1 LNAISNGLALPAP
14 GNGVSGG
21 VKPHKF
27 GGNNWR
33 LNLAATNAGV
43 SDNNQRPVFA
53 SKRAFAT
60 RRASSGR
67 RPLRSLRACAL
78 SVGCIVHYRRS
89 AGIVEKVRA
98 GDPGWPLTEERYL
111 PFRTLCVGLNYVD
124 VSGPAAPSIDVGR
137 ELAHQFSGRFNR
149 QEMRRGLYRREGVED
164 LYGQL
169 INSATGRLV
178 DPLPDASLIATRM
191 NKGALTSAPR

>member
-1 LNAISNGLALPAP
+1 LNAISNGLAFPAP

-33 LNLAATNAGV
+33 RNLAATNAGV

-67 RPLRSLRACAL
+67 RPERPLAAHGADGRYGSFTGHPVANHAE
-78 SVGCIVHYRRS
+78 RR
-89 AGIVEKVRA
+89 
-98 GDPGWPLTEERYL
+98 L
-111 PFRTLCVGLNYVD
+111 
-124 VSGPAAPSIDVGR
+124 
-137 ELAHQFSGRFNR
+137 
-149 QEMRRGLYRREGVED
+149 
-164 LYGQL
+164 
-169 INSATGRLV
+169 
-178 DPLPDASLIATRM
+178 
-191 NKGALTSAPR
+191 